1 MRRGAILLQ
10 AALLCAGLAQQ
21 AHATAPAG
29 KARGTAR
36 AGDAREAASAGKAG
50 SLARPG
56 KPRRAKT
63 VGDAVGVAA
72 PGAKLEAAFI
82 PNRLGAR
89 TTLEFGFSFSAPPG
103 QVPPP
108 LTQIELRYP
117 NNLGIA
123 LSRLGIAECTAQ
135 TLEASGPR
143 GCPADS
149 VMGYGVVYTGIVL
162 GNSTVTENAPIT
174 IFRAVNSEHLALL
187 FYAEGTHPVV
197 TDIVFPGL
205 LLSAA
210 EPFGGKVSIG
220 VPLVETLPGAPYVS
234 VIHLHATI
242 GPREVTYYEKVG
254 GITLAYKPAGI
265 LLPPSCP
272 ASGFPFAAVFTFS
285 NGSRTRARTDAS
297 CPDHASAGNASR
309 PSRPS
314 SHRRR
319 RRPRRTARRAP
330 SRRAG

>member
-1 MRRGAILLQ
+1 M
-10 AALLCAGLAQQ
+10 LLCACLAQQ
-21 AHATAPAG
+21 ARAT
-29 KARGTAR
+29 TA
-36 AGDAREAASAGKAG
+36 
-50 SLARPG
+50 
-56 KPRRAKT
+56 
-63 VGDAVGVAA
+63 
-72 PGAKLEAAFI
+72 AKLEAAFL
-82 PNRLGAR
+82 PDQLGSR

-123 LSRLGIAECTAQ
+123 LSRLGIAECTAKI
-135 TLEASGPR
+135 LETSGPR

-162 GNSTVTENAPIT
+162 GSSTVTELAPIT
-174 IFRAVNSEHLALL
+174 IFRAMNSEHLALL

-220 VPLVETLPGAPYVS
+220 VPLVSTLPGAPYVS

-265 LLPPSCP
+265 LLPPTCP
-272 ASGFPFAAVFTFS
+272 PKGFPFSAVFTFS
-285 NGSRTRARTDAS
+285 DGSRTRAQTDAS
-297 CPDHASAGNASR
+297 CPAQTRSALPAKQQHGRRHRHAKRADNA
-309 PSRPS
+309 
-314 SHRRR
+314 
-319 RRPRRTARRAP
+319 A
-330 SRRAG
+330 

>member
-10 AALLCAGLAQQ
+10 VVLLCAGLAQQ
-21 AHATAPAG
+21 ARAATA
-29 KARGTAR
+29 
-36 AGDAREAASAGKAG
+36 
-50 SLARPG
+50 
-56 KPRRAKT
+56 
-63 VGDAVGVAA
+63 
-72 PGAKLEAAFI
+72 AKLEAAFL
-82 PNRLGAR
+82 PDHLGAR

-123 LSRLGIAECTAQ
+123 LSRLGIAECTAK

-162 GNSTVTENAPIT
+162 GTSTVTELAPIT
-174 IFRAVNSEHLALL
+174 IFRAINSEHLALL

-220 VPLVETLPGAPYVS
+220 VPLVSTLPGAPYVS

-242 GPREVTYYEKVG
+242 GPREVTYYERVG

-265 LLPPSCP
+265 LLPPRCP
-272 ASGFPFAAVFTFS
+272 PKGFPFAAVFTFS
-285 NGSRTRARTDAS
+285 DGSRARAHTDAS
-297 CPDHASAGNASR
+297 CPGQGPAAASVPKVPNPRRHHRRARHVHRGHRQLVAHRSAGLDDRGDAGLE
-309 PSRPS
+309 
-314 SHRRR
+314 RRLGAVGER
-319 RRPRRTARRAP
+319 EE
-330 SRRAG
+330 GV